1 MIYIK
6 AFLYKEFCELK
17 SSKNSILLLI
27 FLTLIP
33 LIASFNDPLAFI
45 EFDLQIKYLLC
56 LVPFAVSGQLSL
68 NLIENEKMP
77 IPRKLSSNC
86 GIGVSFNYDGDL
98 EEIHSD
104 DMEKIFSSSKGE
116 YKLLK
121 EF

>member
-1 MIYIK
+1 MEYI
-6 AFLYKEFCELK
+6 ATFFTH
-17 SSKNSILLLI
+17 SGAISFSR
-27 FLTLIP
+27 FLT
-33 LIASFNDPLAFI
+33 
-45 EFDLQIKYLLC
+45 K
-56 LVPFAVSGQLSL
+56 